1 MSWHSYNRL
10 EWLFLLSPWT
20 QITLKHGTL
29 GSRSLEVMLLFFVTI
44 HHNKRSQ
51 QHTDKREDINLLSP
65 PEMLPPAECLEWSHC
80 CVRITNAILLKNKIK
95 IPPTGWTPLVG
106 TSVHL
111 DGPASQY
118 KQLLFYR
125 GCQVLQ
131 SWNSCLD
138 LFGSQVP
145 GQQRREK
152 EVAKIGN
159 PRVKYQLPHHYSINI
174 HLFYYCLLI
183 NKS

>member
-1 MSWHSYNRL
+1 MSWHGYNRL

-29 GSRSLEVMLLFFVTI
+29 GSRSLEVMLLFFVAI
-44 HHNKRSQ
+44 HHNERRVNNVL
-51 QHTDKREDINLLSP
+51 TRGREDINLLSP

-80 CVRITNAILLKNKIK
+80 CVPITNAILLKNKIK
-95 IPPTGWTPLVG
+95 IPPTGWTPLTG

-111 DGPASQY
+111 DGAASQH

-131 SWNSCLD
+131 SWKSCLG

-145 GQQRREK
+145 GQKRK
-152 EVAKIGN
+152 K
-159 PRVKYQLPHHYSINI
+159 K
-174 HLFYYCLLI
+174 
-183 NKS
+183 